1 MQSNESAVPST
12 PVNRE
17 GGLAIDAEQARD
29 FLQEHFHPEAEAVE
43 VIGAGAW
50 SRCFAFRAG
59 GEVLVVRFGYY
70 LDDFQ
75 TDQRAF
81 RYKQPVLPV
90 PQVRALGR
98 AFDGYYAVS
107 TRCYGDVLENLP
119 PARWRAVVPS
129 LVDALESLRT
139 SDLTGTSGF
148 GGWGASG
155 DAPHARWSDHLLRVT
170 DDSPERRNHG
180 WRGLLATAPEDDA
193 AFTQGY
199 ARLQTLAPVIDTHA
213 PRSLYHADLMNRN
226 VLVDGERISGVF
238 DWGCTCY
245 GDHLYDL
252 AWFEF
257 WVPWHPN
264 LDVPLLRAALTARW
278 REVGYTPTH
287 LTERLHACYLHIGLD
302 GMAYNAWLRD
312 WSTLSATTARM
323 KHLVP

>member
-1 MQSNESAVPST
+1 MTAGRNPSE
-12 PVNRE
+12 V
-17 GGLAIDAEQARD
+17 DSQQAHA
-29 FLQEHFHPEAEAVE
+29 FLCEHFDPASTAVE
-43 VIGAGAW
+43 EIGAGAW
-50 SRCFAFRAG
+50 SRCFGFQAG
-59 GEVLVVRFGYY
+59 GEALVVRFGHYV
-70 LDDFQ
+70 DDFE

-81 RYKQPVLPV
+81 RYNQPGLPV

-139 SDLTGTSGF
+139 SDLTGTFGF

-155 DAPHARWSDHLLRVT
+155 DAPHAHWSDHLLRVA
-170 DDSPERRNHG
+170 DDTPERRNHG
-180 WRGLLATAPEDDA
+180 WRALLASAPEDEA

-199 ARLQTLAPVIDTHA
+199 ERLQTLAPMIDTHA
-213 PRSLYHADLMNRN
+213 PRSLYHADLINRN
-226 VLVDGERISGVF
+226 VLVEGDRISGVF
-238 DWGCTCY
+238 DWGCACY

-257 WVPWHPN
+257 WAPWHPN
-264 LDVPLLRAALTARW
+264 LDIPLLRAGLEDRW
-278 REVGYTPTH
+278 REIGYTPSH

-302 GMAYNAWLRD
+302 HLAYNAWLQD
-312 WSTLSATTARM
+312 WPTLSATARRM
-323 KHLVP
+323 RTLVENI